1 VLDPDPREAL
11 IFASVPKLVRDL
23 ACPRRGGTM
32 LRFRHAGECSGSSGA
47 LRDVGRKLLRA
58 MITSSANPRLK
69 LIRRLE
75 SRRQR
80 AKLGLFAC
88 EGEDLVDAAV
98 AAGIEPVDLLVAG
111 EDVAPELLGSVST
124 LAHPPRVVGVFR
136 RADLPSWVAGSAVLA
151 LWHVADPGNV
161 GTLIRTAD
169 AFGASV
175 ALSEGC
181 ADPTGPKAVRGSAGA
196 IFRVPLG
203 RYGQAGE
210 GWRVALTAHEG
221 EPLDRVELAE
231 RTVFVLGA
239 EREGLPDDVT
249 ASCDVA
255 ASIPLAA
262 GAESLNVAVAG
273 AIALYE
279 WRRRL

>member
-1 VLDPDPREAL
+1 
-11 IFASVPKLVRDL
+11 
-23 ACPRRGGTM
+23 
-32 LRFRHAGECSGSSGA
+32 
-47 LRDVGRKLLRA
+47 
-58 MITSSANPRLK
+58 MITSAANPRLK
-69 LIRRLE
+69 LIRRLD

-80 AKLGLFAC
+80 AKLGLFVC
-88 EGEDLVDAAV
+88 EGEDLVDAAL

-111 EDVAPELLGSVST
+111 EDVGQGLLAAVST

-136 RADLPSWVAGSAVLA
+136 TVDLPASTERPAVLA

-181 ADPTGPKAVRGSAGA
+181 ADPTAPKALRGSAGA

-203 RYGQAGE
+203 RFDQVGE
-210 GWRVALTAHEG
+210 GRRVALTAHGG
-221 EPLDRVELAE
+221 EPLDRVELGE
-231 RTVFVLGA
+231 RTVFLLGA
-239 EREGLPDDVT
+239 EREGLPEEVA

-255 ASIPLAA
+255 ASIPLAT